1 MDEVF
6 SEVAEAIA
14 TAEVRDR
21 AIATRYV
28 SYFLLRHQAERIIPD
43 NKHNMIF
50 PLTISHILRK
60 PDKDVPLPDIYI
72 PLSGMHI
79 LCSATDI
86 RNLTTYPHTKN
97 KYRTGNI
104 TMHHYKIIFMLPV
117 ILMPSQ
123 AQKIINNPPH
133 PCK

>member
-1 MDEVF
+1 
-6 SEVAEAIA
+6 
-14 TAEVRDR
+14 
-21 AIATRYV
+21 
-28 SYFLLRHQAERIIPD
+28 
-43 NKHNMIF
+43 MIF

-60 PDKDVPLPDIYI
+60 PDKDVPLPDIYT

-104 TMHHYKIIFMLPV
+104 TIHHYKIIFMLPV
-117 ILMPSQ
+117 IFMPSQ
-123 AQKIINNPPH
+123 AQKIINNPPRSMQIKENTFH
-133 PCK
+133 MKYHDIYIARSDGVFMKQFK